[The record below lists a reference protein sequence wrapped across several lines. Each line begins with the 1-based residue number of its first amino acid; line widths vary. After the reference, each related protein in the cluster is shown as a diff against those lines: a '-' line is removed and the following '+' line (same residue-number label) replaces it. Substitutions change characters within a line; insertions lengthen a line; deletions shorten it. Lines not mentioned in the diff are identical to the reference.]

1 MKHWSRLQLEW
12 ASKALSKVREGRHKM
27 SHCTFVQSISWAQ
40 FFMTPWTAACQ
51 TVLNYLQELAQTHV
65 HGVSGAIQPSHP
77 LLSPSPPAINLSQHQ
92 GLLQWVH
99 SSCHVAKVL
108 ELQLKH
114 QFFQWIFRVDFLQD
128 WLIWLPCSPRD
139 SEEYSP
145 TPQSESTNSSALS
158 LIYGPPL
165 TSVHDYWKNHSYDYM
180 DFCQQRAVSA
190 FQDIV

>member
-27 SHCTFVQSISWAQ
+27 SRCTFVQSISWAQ
-40 FFMTPWTAACQ
+40 LFMTPWTAACQ

-128 WLIWLPCSPRD
+128 WLAYCAQLYVCEIIIRGKSIGTESHLVVTRSWK
-139 SEEYSP
+139 EERM
-145 TPQSESTNSSALS
+145 
-158 LIYGPPL
+158 G
-165 TSVHDYWKNHSYDYM
+165 SYCLVYM
-180 DFCQQRAVSA
+180 GFC
-190 FQDIV
+190 